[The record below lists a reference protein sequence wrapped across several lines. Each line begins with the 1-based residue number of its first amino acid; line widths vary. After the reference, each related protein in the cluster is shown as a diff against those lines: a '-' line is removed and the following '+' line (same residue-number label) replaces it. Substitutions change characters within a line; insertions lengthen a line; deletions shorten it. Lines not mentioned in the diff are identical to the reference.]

1 MEMISGQNIHPT
13 AIIESGAELPE
24 NIFVGPYA
32 YIGSNVKL
40 GNGCHIHHHA
50 TVDGLTILGQNC
62 EVFPY
67 ALIGGKT
74 HDLKYTGGM
83 PGLKVGDRNVF
94 REYVSV
100 HGATKEGEWTTLGND
115 NVLLA
120 YSHVAH
126 DCIVGDHLV
135 MSSHAAL
142 GGHVEVGDCVNIG
155 WNAGVH
161 QFCCIGSYAMIGACA
176 KLVQDVLPY
185 MIADGSPAIMRT
197 VNRVGLQRRRFSPED
212 IEAIRRL
219 FKKIHQK
226 NLNRQ
231 GLIAYV
237 EENFTAEI
245 GQSLL
250 KVLSRGTRGLA

>member
-1 MEMISGQNIHPT
+1 MEIISGQNIHPT
-13 AIIESGAELPE
+13 AIIEPGATLPTD
-24 NIFVGPYA
+24 IFVGPYA
-32 YIGSNVKL
+32 YIGSHVKL
-40 GNGCHIHHHA
+40 ANGCYIHHHA
-50 TVDGLTILGQNC
+50 TVDGLTILGENC

-83 PGLKVGDRNVF
+83 PGLKVGDRNIF

-100 HGATKEGEWTTLGND
+100 HGATKEGEWTILGND

-120 YSHVAH
+120 YSHIAH
-126 DCIVGDHLV
+126 DCIVGNDLV

-161 QFCCIGSYAMIGACA
+161 QFCYIGSYAMIGACA

-185 MIADGSPAIMRT
+185 MIADGNPAIMRT
-197 VNRVGLQRRRFSPED
+197 VNRIGLERRGFSAED

-219 FKKIHQK
+219 FKKIYK
-226 NLNRQ
+226 KSLSRQ

-237 EENFTAEI
+237 EENFTPEI

-250 KVLSRGTRGLA
+250 RVLSRGTRGLA